1 MAADNKNEYILIKKI
16 FNNNS
21 ILALD
26 SDKHEVIVMG
36 CGK

>member
-1 MAADNKNEYILIKKI
+1 MVADNKNGYILIKKI

-26 SDKHEVIVMG
+26 SNKHEVVVIG